1 MSATPSA
8 APSVPASA
16 IPSQRTSPAPR
27 HPEHIPQ
34 FPPGT
39 DIDHLDPPFL
49 HTKEQYQK
57 LWDSVDTLLLDCDG
71 VIYHGPIVVPGVK
84 TVLQLAR
91 KQGKQIIFVT
101 NNGTKSRRMYKKTF
115 DKLGIEAH
123 ESEIFGS
130 GYASAVYLSKVLK
143 FPQDKCVYLL
153 GEKGLEEELDS
164 VGIKHKGGTDPADNV
179 VLTSPPDFS
188 SFEKDPSVGA
198 VLCSMDFGISSGS
211 LSSPLVFALQGK
223 KEPTVV
229 GKPNKPMMDAIIA
242 EHHFDKSRAL
252 MVGDNQLT
260 DIAFGN
266 NSGIRTLLVLGGV
279 THEDQVWG
287 PKASDIKPTYV
298 MNSLGDFATLAE

>member
-27 HPEHIPQ
+27 QPEHTPQ
-34 FPPGT
+34 LPPGT
-39 DIDHLDPPFL
+39 DVDKLDPPFL

-123 ESEIFGS
+123 EVSWRQRRAAACMI
-130 GYASAVYLSKVLK
+130 V
-143 FPQDKCVYLL
+143 
-153 GEKGLEEELDS
+153 
-164 VGIKHKGGTDPADNV
+164 
-179 VLTSPPDFS
+179 
-188 SFEKDPSVGA
+188 
-198 VLCSMDFGISSGS
+198 
-211 LSSPLVFALQGK
+211 
-223 KEPTVV
+223 
-229 GKPNKPMMDAIIA
+229 
-242 EHHFDKSRAL
+242 SRL
-252 MVGDNQLT
+252 
-260 DIAFGN
+260 
-266 NSGIRTLLVLGGV
+266 
-279 THEDQVWG
+279 
-287 PKASDIKPTYV
+287 
-298 MNSLGDFATLAE
+298 